1 MSVRRRKG
9 PAAVTWDEKEM
20 ERNTG
25 MKRKSQRWVAAA
37 LAALTAASLVL
48 PAYAVEQEPM
58 SEAEMPKSSAL
69 PEGLTEPEQRYH
81 FTLPY
86 YEECTYEYET
96 DKLEPADVQEE
107 KQKEKSDIMLSYAA
121 GEVVRLY
128 VQPSD
133 GYELNQ
139 LQLLDAKQ
147 DEVAYTW
154 EKDGSIKTVMP
165 ESDVWLKASFIAQP
179 EENQPLV
186 QPVETENRMQQEA
199 SAAQVEQTENTT
211 GQTETK
217 PETEYVQQPETDA
230 DGLPKQGSIV
240 TGTTIIIPFDTW
252 EFDKYKDF
260 RGVGYEGERYVIQY
274 ISDDIVYDV
283 AGTYN
288 CIYKVTDQESGKDWY
303 VLRPVAVAEK
313 AEEGTGI
320 ETESELTAVVE
331 TESESEPESE
341 TTLAVETEPE
351 SGSSASTETEI
362 ESETEATRETEP
374 ESEPSVVVETELE
387 PETEPESELSAPAE
401 TELESESFTVEEP
414 ENETELQSEETEL
427 SEAGIA
433 LLSEDT
439 PDKFKLIV
447 NNTIYFA
454 PASLKSGNAATTY
467 KTIQWQDGSD
477 SVTRTAYCIQPKL
490 NSPGSGHTY
499 KEDDAVELDASN
511 GMAKGMYYLYGGPMW
526 GKKVTYADGSGS
538 VNLKQV
544 LTDAGC
550 SSTGHYYT
558 MTHYILSYI
567 YMNGSNWNANSGE
580 NNVLNASGVA
590 LVKKVVGILKK
601 LDEPETH
608 LSETTLTATNAS
620 VGADRVSGSVTYK
633 APEGNTATVTIPD
646 GITLV
651 NETSGKNGTG
661 KVTLDGDDTFHLV
674 VSEDYSGSMTETL
687 TFQCKYA
694 VDYSAYKLQ
703 LKGYQDIGFSYYSG
717 KKSLTLTLNI
727 NDRTS
732 EVYVQKLDAETKT
745 AVPANENYSLAGAV
759 YTVYTDEACTQAV
772 LTLTTGEDGKSPVAV
787 IQAGTY
793 YAKETGPS
801 KGYESD
807 PQVYTIVAEPGQT
820 ATFTSYEQPKKK
832 PLELQKYDKATG
844 EAKPG
849 SAAAGFQGAEYTLYA
864 EASCTTVLE
873 VLTTDASGYAK
884 SSDLYYG
891 MYYLKETKASYGYGL
906 DETIYPITVSDDG
919 QASVKVSSSEPRIKK
934 PLELQKYDQE
944 TGEAKPGNTALSFT
958 GAQYT
963 IYADAALSTPVEVL
977 MLDETGHAKSADLEL
992 GTYYVKETSPSTGY
1006 LPDET
1011 VHVVDVSDDGAASV
1025 LINSYEPVIRG
1036 SFSLMKYLDD
1046 NYDDSVLQEWIDRG
1060 ELEGIRFRLQHED
1073 ASVPEVWI
1081 TTDKYGYAATEENA
1095 LVYGGWTLSED
1106 ASTTPDGYAGLK
1118 EAKIKI
1124 AENGVTLKYV
1134 VTNDIQDAQVRILK
1148 KDAETRKMIPLSGA
1162 QFQILDQNGDAL
1174 KMPDNRDFTK
1184 VTDVFTTNEQGIIS
1198 LTRALKKG
1206 SYTLKE
1212 VKAPEGYLLADGLT
1226 FEVSGK
1232 HSYLDPLEVACYDV
1246 PQKGRIQIVKLDQE
1260 NGKQLGEG
1268 YTFEVSVAKEVV
1280 NADGEIRTMQVDGKE
1295 TALTAGTVVA
1305 KIQTDENGVAQSPE
1319 LYLGDYVVTET
1330 AAAEHYAVSGQEY
1343 PVSLMYDAQVETVTV
1358 KLEVKDAKTAVDI
1371 LKVDAEED
1379 MPLAGIHFRMF
1390 TSKELDEAGGTVDH
1404 LDKEVLQSL
1413 GTEYITD
1420 ENGRIHIEDLTH
1432 DTVYYIF
1439 ESETQQGYHLEQQ
1452 LYKLTVDANG
1462 LIDGKASYE
1471 LKISNTANNVEI
1483 TKMDITGGRELPG
1496 ATLTVRN
1503 AEDQVVETWVS
1514 EETPHKI
1521 KGLPAGTYTLTEERA
1536 PKGYAVAETITFTV
1550 SDSLQV
1556 QQVTMYDKEIEVA
1569 ISKQDITS
1577 QKELPGAELTVAD
1590 DNGNVIEKWISTE
1603 EPHMVNLPAGTYTL
1617 TEIAAP
1623 ERYAKAETITFEVT
1637 DGMEVQS
1644 VVMYDKP
1651 IEVSVSKLDVTNDQ
1665 ELPGAKLIVKDQE
1678 GKEIESWISTEE
1690 PHKMNLAA
1698 GTYTLTEVTAPD
1710 GYEVAETVIFTV
1722 TDSMEVQ
1729 TVKMYDAPKDG
1740 TTDLTGKTTTKT
1752 TGGNSGG
1759 GVTSVIAQAVKTGDV
1774 FRYLPAILLVT
1785 AGGVLMVV
1793 GIRKRKQKK

>member
-1 MSVRRRKG
+1 
-9 PAAVTWDEKEM
+9 
-20 ERNTG
+20 
-25 MKRKSQRWVAAA
+25 
-37 LAALTAASLVL
+37 
-48 PAYAVEQEPM
+48 
-58 SEAEMPKSSAL
+58 
-69 PEGLTEPEQRYH
+69 
-81 FTLPY
+81 
-86 YEECTYEYET
+86 
-96 DKLEPADVQEE
+96 
-107 KQKEKSDIMLSYAA
+107 
-121 GEVVRLY
+121 
-128 VQPSD
+128 
-133 GYELNQ
+133 
-139 LQLLDAKQ
+139 
-147 DEVAYTW
+147 
-154 EKDGSIKTVMP
+154 
-165 ESDVWLKASFIAQP
+165 
-179 EENQPLV
+179 
-186 QPVETENRMQQEA
+186 
-199 SAAQVEQTENTT
+199 
-211 GQTETK
+211 
-217 PETEYVQQPETDA
+217 
-230 DGLPKQGSIV
+230 
-240 TGTTIIIPFDTW
+240 
-252 EFDKYKDF
+252 
-260 RGVGYEGERYVIQY
+260 
-274 ISDDIVYDV
+274 
-283 AGTYN
+283 
-288 CIYKVTDQESGKDWY
+288 
-303 VLRPVAVAEK
+303 
-313 AEEGTGI
+313 
-320 ETESELTAVVE
+320 
-331 TESESEPESE
+331 
-341 TTLAVETEPE
+341 
-351 SGSSASTETEI
+351 
-362 ESETEATRETEP
+362 
-374 ESEPSVVVETELE
+374 
-387 PETEPESELSAPAE
+387 
-401 TELESESFTVEEP
+401 
-414 ENETELQSEETEL
+414 
-427 SEAGIA
+427 
-433 LLSEDT
+433 
-439 PDKFKLIV
+439 
-447 NNTIYFA
+447 
-454 PASLKSGNAATTY
+454 
-467 KTIQWQDGSD
+467 
-477 SVTRTAYCIQPKL
+477 
-490 NSPGSGHTY
+490 
-499 KEDDAVELDASN
+499 
-511 GMAKGMYYLYGGPMW
+511 
-526 GKKVTYADGSGS
+526 
-538 VNLKQV
+538 
-544 LTDAGC
+544 
-550 SSTGHYYT
+550 
-558 MTHYILSYI
+558 
-567 YMNGSNWNANSGE
+567 
-580 NNVLNASGVA
+580 
-590 LVKKVVGILKK
+590 
-601 LDEPETH
+601 
-608 LSETTLTATNAS
+608 
-620 VGADRVSGSVTYK
+620 
-633 APEGNTATVTIPD
+633 
-646 GITLV
+646 
-651 NETSGKNGTG
+651 
-661 KVTLDGDDTFHLV
+661 
-674 VSEDYSGSMTETL
+674 MTETL

-793 YAKETGPS
+793 YAKETGLS

-977 MLDETGHAKSADLEL
+977 TLDETGHAKSADLEL

-1212 VKAPEGYLLADGLT
+1212 VKAPEGYLLAAGLT

-1232 HSYLDPLEVACYDV
+1232 HSYLDPLEVVCYDV

-1295 TALTAGTVVA
+1295 TALTEGTVVA

-1343 PVSLMYDAQVETVTV
+1343 PVSLTYDAQVETVTAKLQVEDV
-1358 KLEVKDAKTAVDI
+1358 KTSVDI

-1379 MPLAGIHFRMF
+1379 IPLAGIHFRMF
-1390 TSKELDEAGGTVDH
+1390 TSKELDEAGGTVDQ

-1420 ENGRIHIEDLTH
+1420 ENGRIHIGDLTH

-1439 ESETQQGYHLEQQ
+1439 ESETQPGYYLEQQ

-1536 PKGYAVAETITFTV
+1536 PKGYAIAETITFTV

-1556 QQVTMYDKEIEVA
+1556 QQVMMYDKEIEVA

-1603 EPHMVNLPAGTYTL
+1603 EPYMVNLPAGTYTL

-1752 TGGNSGG
+1752 TGGSSGG

-1785 AGGVLMVV
+1785 AGGVLMVL
-1793 GIRKRKQKK
+1793 GIRKRKPKN